1 MSVRIWLPIWTLKAS
16 SFIFLSF
23 LISLKKK
30 EKFLIEIPNL
40 LFAFPVD
47 IFLWVLASI
56 SGFNLNPIETFLF
69 DLLAILLIILASLSD
84 SQFINNIFLLI
95 AIFNSSSVLP
105 TPEKTILFALIPAF
119 KAFSNSPIET
129 TSVPAPNF
137 PRDLR
142 IDKLLLD
149 FAAKQINGFIFLNVL
164 TNFI

>member
-1 MSVRIWLPIWTLKAS
+1 M
-16 SFIFLSF
+16 
-23 LISLKKK
+23 
-30 EKFLIEIPNL
+30 
-40 LFAFPVD
+40 
-47 IFLWVLASI
+47 
-56 SGFNLNPIETFLF
+56 
-69 DLLAILLIILASLSD
+69 ASLSD

-119 KAFSNSPIET
+119 KAFSSSPIET

-149 FAAKQINGFIFLNVL
+149 FAAKQTNGFIFLNVHRVKWN
-164 TNFI
+164 TYVPMVKW